1 MSERAGEHDSAAS
14 EETRSAESESVQAD
28 VPTGGLGIAVEGLRP
43 ASVLMLQRT
52 AGNHAVNR
60 VLARTPTPESL
71 ISDATDMWGA
81 NLNEEKLGADLAALL
96 PGDANIVNKTMWKLS
111 SSDRDDVAVALVE
124 AVPGDAE
131 LEKKAVGN
139 LWLFLGLVHWLQE
152 GETENDEARAI
163 ERLVRAAS
171 PSHRSLAEEAWKT
184 DPTITGALSAQG
196 ASYQSHTSGWAAG
209 DLIFDEYSIV
219 VDAMPTGTTPESYL
233 QEMAQDLNKAVNS
246 PDFDSI
252 NTFHRRPR
260 GSGGPAVGDIYH
272 IDIKGPDNGSVML
285 VRSASDHFIFQTVTT
300 KEDGT
305 HPEYGSR
312 QFGFQRLAGT
322 AVRWYTRGASRPGV
336 TPGGGTIG
344 RHAQEA
350 GWTRML
356 RGIAAELV
364 RRGGSE
370 RANSFGSWNT
380 HRDDLTGSGV
390 LGH

>member
-1 MSERAGEHDSAAS
+1 MLAAVDAEREQLAEPERTAAAAEGVS
-14 EETRSAESESVQAD
+14 VGQPAVVARMLALQRSA
-28 VPTGGLGIAVEGLRP
+28 GNRAV
-43 ASVLMLQRT
+43 S
-52 AGNHAVNR
+52 R
-60 VLARTPTPESL
+60 VLARSPTPETL
-71 ISDATDMWGA
+71 ISGATDMWGA

-96 PGDANIVNKTMWKLS
+96 PGDANTVNKTMWKLS

-124 AVPGDAE
+124 AVPDDTE
-131 LEKKAVGN
+131 LQKKGAGN

-171 PSHRSLAEEAWKT
+171 ASHRRLADEAWKT
-184 DPTITGALSAQG
+184 DPTVTGALTAQG
-196 ASYQSHTSGWAAG
+196 ATYQSHTSGWAAG

-219 VDAMPTGTTPESYL
+219 VDAMPSGTTPEGYL
-233 QEMAQDLNKAVNS
+233 QEMAEDLNKAVNN
-246 PDFDSI
+246 PAFDSI
-252 NTFHRRPR
+252 NTFHRRGR
-260 GSGGPAVGDIYH
+260 GAGGPAVGDIYH
-272 IDIKGPDNGSVML
+272 IDIAGPDNGSVML
-285 VRSASDHFIFQTVTT
+285 VRSTPDHFIFQTVTT

-312 QFGFQRLAGT
+312 QFGFERLSGG
-322 AVRWYTRGASRPGV
+322 AVRWYTRGASRPGAA
-336 TPGGGTIG
+336 PGGGTIG

-356 RGIAAELV
+356 KGMAAELV
-364 RRGGSE
+364 RRGGTE
-370 RANSFGSWNT
+370 RGGSFATWNT